1 MSGVEEL
8 PQGWAEVT
16 LGDLIEPRRV
26 KADPQ
31 AKPNARFVGLEHVE
45 PHTTKLL
52 GTTFA
57 AAMKS
62 SANAF
67 KQSDVLYGRLRP
79 YLNKVCQPDFD
90 GLCSGEFVVMPE
102 NQAISAAFLRHRLSA
117 YDFVEFASHLNAGD
131 RPRVDFSQLRP
142 FSLALPPKSEQT
154 RIADMLAMLLD
165 QLDVGIASL
174 QRCQEK
180 LALYRASVLKAAV
193 EGDLTATWRKAHPD
207 VEPASK
213 LLQRILAE
221 HRQRWEQA
229 TTRTYAE
236 KGKVL
241 PKNWKAKYKE
251 PVAPDQSGLPSL
263 PSGWTWATLDQLA
276 SPEQHAITDG
286 PFGSNLKTSH
296 YTTSGPR
303 VIRLQNIGDGEFV
316 DAEAHISHDH
326 FRTLKKYQASPGD
339 IIFAS
344 LGTDLPRSCVLP
356 DHVGP
361 AIVKADCVRFRP
373 SAEMSTACIHYF
385 ANANPTRQRTKRLIH
400 GVGRPRLGLSSL
412 RTVAIPVAPLQEQ
425 RAIAKAIGNQ
435 MAGIQKAES
444 ALTNELLRATHLRQ
458 SILHCAF
465 TGNLL
470 PQDPSDEPASKLLE
484 RIARERKVQQEQ
496 ESRRHRV

>member
-8 PQGWAEVT
+8 PQGWAAAKISDIASVVMGQSPPSSTYNDTGEG
-16 LGDLIEPRRV
+16 LPFFQGKADFGDLYPNVRTWCSEPSRVADDNDILLSVRAPVGSTNLAPSTCSIGRGLALVRPEKGVCLKFLLYAFRRF
-26 KADPQ
+26 ADDLDAQ
-31 AKPNARFVGLEHVE
+31 G
-45 PHTTKLL
+45 T
-52 GTTFA
+52 GTTFRA
-57 AAMKS
+57 VS
-62 SANAF
+62 
-67 KQSDVLYGRLRP
+67 G
-79 YLNKVCQPDFD
+79 KVVRDFRVPVAPLEEQIRVAD
-90 GLCSGEFVVMPE
+90 HIEGLFRD
-102 NQAISAAFLRHRLSA
+102 L
-117 YDFVEFASHLNAGD
+117 DAS
-131 RPRVDFSQLRP
+131 
-142 FSLALPPKSEQT
+142 
-154 RIADMLAMLLD
+154 IAT
-165 QLDVGIASL
+165 L

-193 EGDLTATWRKAHPD
+193 EGELTAAWRKEHPGA
-207 VEPASK
+207 EPASK

-221 HRQRWEQA
+221 RRQRWEQGQL
-229 TTRTYAE
+229 RTYAE
-236 KGKVL
+236 KDRVP
-241 PKNWKAKYKE
+241 PKNWKAKYKQ

-263 PSGWTWATLDQLA
+263 PSGWAWATLDQLA

-435 MAGIQKAES
+435 MASIRKAES
-444 ALTNELLRATHLRQ
+444 TLTNELLRATRLRQ

-484 RIARERKVQQEQ
+484 RIAGERKA
-496 ESRRHRV
+496 R